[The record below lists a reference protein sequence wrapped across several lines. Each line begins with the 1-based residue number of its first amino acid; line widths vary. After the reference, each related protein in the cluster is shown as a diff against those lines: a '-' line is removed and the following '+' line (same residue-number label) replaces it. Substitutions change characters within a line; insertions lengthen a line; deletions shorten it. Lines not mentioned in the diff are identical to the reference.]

1 MLGWLKGYRTYLAA
15 AAIAV
20 MAGAQALG
28 YPIPEWVFGILGAA
42 GLGALRAAK

>member
-1 MLGWLKGYRTYLAA
+1 MFRWFKGYRTYLAA
-15 AAIAV
+15 AAIAA

-28 YPIPEWVFGILGAA
+28 YSIPEWAFAVLGAA